1 VLFTC
6 STARAQILYVLQ
18 NQAALVGIVS
28 TYNATTGA
36 VLNPSLI
43 AGLRE
48 PQGLAINSNS
58 NPPVIFVA
66 ADHVIGKYNATTG
79 SAINPVFIHTNP
91 LGARPHFLL
100 LSGTTLYVGSDGT
113 EIDTYDATTGAKIK
127 VPFISGIGSIS
138 GLALSGNV
146 LYVSD
151 RSARK
156 VDEYDASTGVLN
168 TSFSVVGGA
177 PYCLA
182 VYGGDIFV
190 VQWGPAAPGLG
201 GQISKYSLTGTPIDL
216 KFITTGDPGPFL
228 LSGSTLYI
236 GFHFDFPPPLSE
248 HPTGGLGTI
257 GKYNAATGVG
267 TSSFISG
274 LNFPSGLVITV
285 PAP

>member
-1 VLFTC
+1 
-6 STARAQILYVLQ
+6 
-18 NQAALVGIVS
+18 
-28 TYNATTGA
+28 
-36 VLNPSLI
+36 
-43 AGLRE
+43 
-48 PQGLAINSNS
+48 
-58 NPPVIFVA
+58 
-66 ADHVIGKYNATTG
+66 
-79 SAINPVFIHTNP
+79 
-91 LGARPHFLL
+91 GARPHFLL

-113 EIDTYDATTGAKIK
+113 EVDTYDAATGAKIK

-138 GLALSGNV
+138 GLTLSGNV

-182 VYGGDIFV
+182 VYGDHIFV
-190 VQWGPAAPGLG
+190 AQWGPGLG
-201 GQISKYSLTGTPIDL
+201 GQISEYTLTGTPIDL
-216 KFITTGDPGPFL
+216 NFITTGYPGPFL

-236 GFHFDFPPPLSE
+236 GSLFNFPLQLSGST
-248 HPTGGLGTI
+248 PTGGFGTI

-267 TSSFISG
+267 TSSFITG
-274 LNFPSGLVITV
+274 LNFPSGLAITV